1 MDSGII
7 QSKSWPEFSNHTL
20 IQQSITIN
28 KFISGPLHSETH
40 THLMG
45 QDKLVFC
52 ISLPD
57 R

>member
-28 KFISGPLHSETH
+28 NFISGPLHSETP
-40 THLMG
+40 THLVD

-52 ISLPD
+52 ISLQD
-57 R
+57 K